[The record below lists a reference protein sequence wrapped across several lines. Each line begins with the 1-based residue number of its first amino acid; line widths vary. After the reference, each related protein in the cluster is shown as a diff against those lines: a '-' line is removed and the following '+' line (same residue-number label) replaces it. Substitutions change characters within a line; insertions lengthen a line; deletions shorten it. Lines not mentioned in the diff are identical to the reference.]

1 MKEGDSL
8 CDSVSVEYNITKK
21 MEQLNS
27 SDHTS
32 AEEKTD
38 VRKPE
43 QIEES
48 DGDVLIN
55 PDPDEFEL
63 NLTDLPE
70 EILIHIASFVESR
83 VIISALYGTCR
94 LFYALFSDERYWK
107 TRIAQTFHKSYPIF
121 ETKGF
126 NWRRACMEREELH
139 DLWSNPGKNFDHF
152 IVNQGFFAAVDV
164 VHLMK
169 EGRYL
174 VTGSRDRYMNIL
186 DLSKHSTEA
195 QQQSDDFTVF
205 HDDKT
210 HKGWVWSMAS
220 QGDSLVT
227 GSWDTYIRMW
237 DTGDGNVAL
246 TYDKKLKTPVLGL
259 YYEPNFIAA
268 GGFDKRLHM
277 FDPRSPDEPMRK
289 CYHTHPL
296 LCVTGDDKYI
306 ISGSEDKVISI
317 YDRTAGK
324 KYKQIKMESMVLS
337 LSYGGGQLWVGDKQ
351 GNLRV
356 LDARDALF
364 DENNIQTIDV
374 GHSGKLTGLIHTDG
388 GVFTCCSDSKVKVIE
403 PCLDADVITTLNA
416 HSGEVAGISYNNGV
430 LASAGADIT
439 VGVWL
444 PKTRA
449 F

>member
-169 EGRYL
+169 
-174 VTGSRDRYMNIL
+174 
-186 DLSKHSTEA
+186 
-195 QQQSDDFTVF
+195 SDDFTVF

-324 KYKQIKMESMVLS
+324 KYKQIK
-337 LSYGGGQLWVGDKQ
+337 
-351 GNLRV
+351 
-356 LDARDALF
+356 
-364 DENNIQTIDV
+364 TIDV

-416 HSGEVAGISYNNGV
+416 HSGEVAG
-430 LASAGADIT
+430 
-439 VGVWL
+439 
-444 PKTRA
+444 
-449 F
+449 